1 MIPDRRITLLRL
13 ERAFDAIVR
22 GFLAREF
29 AAVVIDEFTPVMPA
43 AVDIF
48 SLDAKL
54 KRRHACKFAAQDI
67 HSTACPIACRPLQRS
82 DSYG

>member
-1 MIPDRRITLLRL
+1 MLRL

-29 AAVVIDEFTPVMPA
+29 AAVVIDEFTPAISA

-48 SLDAKL
+48 SRDAKL
-54 KRRHACKFAAQDI
+54 KRRHACKFAARYVRE
-67 HSTACPIACRPLQRS
+67 TACPIACRPLQRP